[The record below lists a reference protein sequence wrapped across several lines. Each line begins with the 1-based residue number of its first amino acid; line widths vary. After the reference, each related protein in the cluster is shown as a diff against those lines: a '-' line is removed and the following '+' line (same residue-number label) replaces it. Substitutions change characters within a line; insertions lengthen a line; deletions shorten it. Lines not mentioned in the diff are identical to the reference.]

1 MSHGIPVREATVCL
15 CRAPH
20 SLYPRGKTGQYWGR
34 NQHDNTD
41 ETDAARRV
49 LARVELNGQH
59 TIITPPGEG
68 EQPGRSSEVNEAGKY
83 ASNRTHTQQR
93 RQ

>member
-1 MSHGIPVREATVCL
+1 MPVREATVCL
-15 CRAPH
+15 RCALH
-20 SLYPRGKTGQYWGR
+20 SLHPRGKTDQHRSR
-34 NQHDNTD
+34 NHHHNTD

-49 LARVELNGQH
+49 LARVELHGQH